1 MEERCGMENEW
12 NGGRKRDGD
21 WDAEWECDREWEWTE
36 VGESDGDWN
45 MMEGGHGIDNGRVG
59 A

>member
-1 MEERCGMENEW
+1 MEW
-12 NGGRKRDGD
+12 RKRDGD